1 MQSGEVRKDPD
12 DPTYLELVNRSVEK
26 IKYQITEEWHAIRQQ
41 IQDEVNSLN
50 VEKLKGMFNSLVQE
64 SLQKAG

>member
-1 MQSGEVRKDPD
+1 MQSAEARADQD
-12 DPTYLELVNRSVEK
+12 DPTYLELVNRTVEK

-50 VEKLKGMFNSLVQE
+50 VEKLKGMYNNIIHDN
-64 SLQKAG
+64 LQKTG